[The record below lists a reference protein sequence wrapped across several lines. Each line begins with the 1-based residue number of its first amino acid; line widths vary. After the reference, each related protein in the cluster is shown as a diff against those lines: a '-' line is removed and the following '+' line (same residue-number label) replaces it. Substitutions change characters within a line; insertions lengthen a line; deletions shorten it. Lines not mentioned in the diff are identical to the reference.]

1 MLFKSRARSSSTSE
15 GKNAKFL
22 AINHEQITRDL
33 GGKKILTHKFTILR
47 PICAGFASAPYKLK
61 TPKRDPDSKPL
72 SEIKYTEEGIPI
84 MTMWSFKKQGGVGN
98 KGPRSEL
105 SWTLQAGNTI
115 KLWLDEE
122 RVKDADLLTG
132 DVPAFTVCEISV
144 ASKNEESVKGGWCIK
159 VIAIRPANLSLHS
172 MTTDLSSLCSNLGEA
187 KMRELV
193 AKSNQPLL
201 EKELESQYVVL
212 WSAVHSEAILEETGG
227 TVKIMNWGADNFPV
241 EIPMETLMQATN
253 CRRTDWAC
261 ALLEVAIAA
270 GAVSI
275 LVVVNDFWKGGPRAI
290 PVISAERLLDGIK
303 APGIHATPY
312 TTMVN
317 DETGTIE
324 VEIGKDVMPIP
335 GSKPP
340 ACDDFEL
347 TGLDT
352 ELALARTI
360 QFNIR
365 CKEST
370 IPAVWKGYYNA
381 GPTHFAP
388 VLAKRKRMQTMDE

>member
-1 MLFKSRARSSSTSE
+1 MLFRSRAKQTIITE

-22 AINHEQITRDL
+22 AINHEPISRDL
-33 GGKKILTHKFTILR
+33 GGKKILTHKFTILK
-47 PICAGFASAPYKLK
+47 PTSAGFASAPYKLK

-72 SEIKYTEEGIPI
+72 SEMKYTAEGLPV
-84 MTMWSFKKQGGVGN
+84 MTMWSFKKQGAPGN

-122 RVKDADLLTG
+122 RVKDAELLTG
-132 DVPAFTVCEISV
+132 DVAAFTVCEISV
-144 ASKNEESVKGGWCIK
+144 ASKNEESVRGGWCIK
-159 VIAIRPANLSLHS
+159 VTAIRPANLSLHS
-172 MTTDLSSLCSNLGEA
+172 MTTDLSFLCSNLGEA
-187 KMRELV
+187 KMREML

-201 EKELESQYVVL
+201 EKELESQYVAL
-212 WSAVHSEAILEETGG
+212 WSPVHSEAVLEETGG
-227 TVKIMNWGADNFPV
+227 TVRLLNWGADNFPV
-241 EIPMETLMQATN
+241 EMPHEALMQATN
-253 CRRTDWAC
+253 CKRTDWAC

-270 GAVSI
+270 GALSI

-303 APGIHATPY
+303 HPGTHVTPY
-312 TTMVN
+312 STTVN
-317 DETGTIE
+317 DEVGVIE
-324 VEIGKDVMPIP
+324 IEIGKEAMPIP

-340 ACDDFEL
+340 PCEDFEL

-352 ELALARTI
+352 ELALARSI
-360 QFNIR
+360 QFNIK
-365 CKEST
+365 CKETT

-381 GPTHFAP
+381 GPTHAAP